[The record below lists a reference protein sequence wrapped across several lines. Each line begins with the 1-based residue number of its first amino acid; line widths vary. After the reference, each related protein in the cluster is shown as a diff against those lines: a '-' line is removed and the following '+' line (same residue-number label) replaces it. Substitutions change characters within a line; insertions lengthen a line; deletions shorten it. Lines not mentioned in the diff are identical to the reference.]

1 MLVTPLRAM
10 PVKVEKRK
18 VLSKHL
24 SLNEATRSRTAT
36 KNGISNQPNDTQLQS
51 LIALADNVFEP
62 LREHVAGP
70 IYVSSAFRSEGLN
83 TRIGG
88 SKTSQHCKG
97 QAIDIDDTYGS
108 ATNAMMFQYIYENL
122 DFDQLI
128 WEYGDEKNPDWVHV
142 SYVSEEENRNQTLKV
157 SRATGKAVYSFWKK

>member
-36 KNGISNQPNDTQLQS
+36 KNGISNQPNDTQLHS
-51 LIALADNVFEP
+51 LIVLADNVFEP

-108 ATNAMMFQYIYENL
+108 ATNAMMFQYVYENL

-142 SYVSEEENRNQTLKV
+142 SYISEEENRNQTLKV